1 MYLRAFRNETLLGI
15 VRLVDAP
22 VLHANGLLSRR
33 VEVEMGDP
41 DGWAHHDARYELE
54 NGQKQRLIVLPQP
67 DRFLV
72 YDANSTRAILTVHYD
87 GRARFAW
94 PWPPDGG
101 SALR

>member
-1 MYLRAFRNETLLGI
+1 MYLRAFRNDTLLGI

-22 VLHANGLLSRR
+22 VLRPTGLLARR

-41 DGWAHHDARYELE
+41 DGWAHPDARYELE
-54 NGQKQRLIVLPQP
+54 NRQKQRLHVMPQP

-87 GRARFAW
+87 GRTGFVW
-94 PWPPDGG
+94 P
-101 SALR
+101 